1 MTTKKIT
8 LNELRSIVR
17 RIIKEETDN
26 IDLQLKQNINNLS
39 DNDLHWSTNPNM
51 GLAIQYDDVDEEL
64 LKTQLLNLIK
74 KVNPN
79 VDIERKREGISF
91 RFYELSDNLYS
102 ATQKSFS
109 VARGLKNF
117 FEDNLQLFK

>member
-1 MTTKKIT
+1 MATKKIT
-8 LNELRSIVR
+8 LNELRTLVKQIV
-17 RIIKEETDN
+17 KEEIN
-26 IDLQLKQNINNLS
+26 NVDLQLKKNIDNLS
-39 DNDLHWSTNPNM
+39 DNDLQWSTNPNI
-51 GLAIQYDDVDEEL
+51 GLAIQYDDVNEEL

-79 VDIERKREGISF
+79 VDVERKREGISF
-91 RFYELSDNLYS
+91 RFNELSDNLYS

-109 VARGLKNF
+109 AVRGLKDF

>member
-1 MTTKKIT
+1 MATKKIT
-8 LNELRSIVR
+8 LNELRTLVKQ
-17 RIIKEETDN
+17 IIKEEIN
-26 IDLQLKQNINNLS
+26 NVDLQLKKNIDNLS
-39 DNDLHWSTNPNM
+39 DNDLQWSTNPNI
-51 GLAIQYDDVDEEL
+51 GLAIQYDDVNEEL

-79 VDIERKREGISF
+79 VDVERKREGISF
-91 RFYELSDNLYS
+91 RFNELSDNLYS

-109 VARGLKNF
+109 DVRGLKDF

>member
-1 MTTKKIT
+1 MATKKIT
-8 LNELRSIVR
+8 LNELRTLVKQIV
-17 RIIKEETDN
+17 KEEIN
-26 IDLQLKQNINNLS
+26 NVDLQLKKNIDNLS
-39 DNDLHWSTNPNM
+39 DNDLQWSTNPNI
-51 GLAIQYDDVDEEL
+51 GLAIQYDDVNEEL

-79 VDIERKREGISF
+79 VDVERKREGISF
-91 RFYELSDNLYS
+91 RFNELSDNLYS